1 MRKSQKGKSKVRGYF
16 LKAFAALFVIA
27 LVAGPTVLHSIYGFG
42 ISPVLSGS
50 MRPLAEPGDA
60 FITVE
65 RLASTLK
72 VGDIVTLHSAKTTD
86 LYAHRLIDIRS
97 LNGQMRIVTKGDSNP
112 SAEVDPFMVS
122 PNAKVPVTIA
132 RVLWLGHVLVY
143 LTSTQGQKSALTLI
157 VIANILALLLAMFK
171 KKVKQQNPLAVKIY
185 QQLFHEAR
193 FDKEKD
199 LKKLRVYKE
208 LYEESRN
215 ERQTIKEN

>member
-27 LVAGPTVLHSIYGFG
+27 LVAGPTVLHSFYGFG

-65 RLASTLK
+65 RSASTLK
-72 VGDIVTLHSAKTTD
+72 VGDIVTLHSAKSSV
-86 LYAHRLIDIRS
+86 LYAHRIVEVREVSGQIR
-97 LNGQMRIVTKGDSNP
+97 IITKGDSN
-112 SAEVDPFMVS
+112 SNSEADPFVTP
-122 PNAKVPVTIA
+122 PNTKLPITLA
-132 RVLWLGHVLVY
+132 RVKWAGHVLVY
-143 LTSTQGQKSALTLI
+143 LTSTQGQRGALTLI

-171 KKVKQQNPLAVKIY
+171 KKVKEQNPLAVKIY

-193 FDKEKD
+193 FDKEQD
-199 LKKLRVYKE
+199 SKKLRVYKE